1 MPTPRTKSIS
11 TKVTEEEYAQFEALA
26 ADQTISEWARETL
39 LRAAKPSPAEQTIV
53 AELLALRMILMNI
66 LFTIANREPLTSTAM
81 DEIIKRAVKLAKA
94 MERLTRAT
102 TEPQRG
108 RETAQPG

>member
-11 TKVTEEEYAQFEALA
+11 TKVTGEEYAQFETLA
-26 ADQTISEWARETL
+26 GDQTISEWARETL
-39 LRAAKPSPAEQTIV
+39 LRSAKPSPAEQTIV

-66 LFTIANREPLTSTAM
+66 LFSIANREPVTSTAM
-81 DEIIKRAVKLAKA
+81 DDIIKRADAGKLAKA
-94 MERLTRAT
+94 VERLTRET

-108 RETAQPG
+108 

>member
-26 ADQTISEWARETL
+26 GAQTISEWAREML

-53 AELLALRMILMNI
+53 AELLALRMILLNA
-66 LFTIANREPLTSTAM
+66 LFNIANRESLTNQEMQDIINRA
-81 DEIIKRAVKLAKA
+81 DECKLAKA
-94 MERLTRAT
+94 LERLAKPT
-102 TEPQRG
+102 TGPQAG
-108 RETAQPG
+108 